1 MVLSQSLGYLS
12 STSFPGAA
20 AQLCLFTS
28 EPKKNQKEWK
38 ESKNTQNISLDG
50 CYLLFEEYLQEK
62 NMCLYPETFP
72 KIGQSLEESLR
83 GAKLVN

>member
-1 MVLSQSLGYLS
+1 MEGKQE
-12 STSFPGAA
+12 
-20 AQLCLFTS
+20 Q
-28 EPKKNQKEWK
+28 
-38 ESKNTQNISLDG
+38 QNVFLDG

-83 GAKLVN
+83 GGKLVKNLKIF